1 VRVIA
6 TRELERAYERT
17 RRRARLGLGDGDDD
31 DDGDDGGNASMDA
44 AANAATFA
52 RAAHRHAT
60 RQTHRQRATT
70 IDENREREIF
80 SARTARER
88 AVIAIDDVGDV
99 ELVFHA
105 ARCGGALRPKPHRL
119 RPHRVRR
126 LRVRRGVR

>member
-1 VRVIA
+1 
-6 TRELERAYERT
+6 
-17 RRRARLGLGDGDDD
+17 
-31 DDGDDGGNASMDA
+31 MDA
-44 AANAATFA
+44 SANAATFA

-60 RQTHRQRATT
+60 RQTHRQRAT
-70 IDENREREIF
+70 IDENREREIV

-105 ARCGGALRPKPHRL
+105 ARCGGALRPEPHRL
-119 RPHRVRR
+119 RPHRVRC